1 MLLHLTIRNYALI
14 RELEMSPSRHLSV
27 ITGETGAGKSI
38 MLGAVGM
45 LLGNR
50 ADSKVLLNEGDKCIV
65 EGEFDIGNY
74 GLQDLFSS
82 EDLDYDKTTIIRR
95 EIAPSG
101 KSRAFINDVPVTLD
115 ILKKVGSVLMDVH
128 SQHDTLLLADGN
140 FQLKVVD
147 AFADNGDIRKEYV
160 LLFKEF
166 KKAKAAFDHLNTES
180 AALQKEYEFNAFQL
194 EELSKAKLLEEE
206 QEELEAE
213 LQVLEHAEEIK
224 VNFHQSNEI
233 LNNMDFGV
241 VDKLRELNR
250 LLRSIAPYAPNYEQ
264 LAARTESVSIEIND
278 IQREIDLLESSVEF
292 DQNRYTEVQDRL
304 ALIYKLQK
312 KHGVQSNK
320 ELLHLESEL
329 GEKVE
334 KVINLDDQLKKLDG
348 EQQKLYKQLLEKGR
362 ELSKSRKHLQQSVCN
377 QIVALLQGLGMP
389 EARMEMEFTEV
400 EPMTSGL
407 DKVVFK
413 FSANKGIPPE
423 ELKKVAS
430 GGEFSRLMFCFKYL
444 LAGKIALPSIIFD
457 EIDAGISG
465 EVAVKMGQMMKKM
478 SENHQVI
485 TITHLPQI
493 AAKGDEH
500 YFVYK
505 EAYEDRSVSSVKKLE
520 EEDRVKEIATMISGE
535 SVSTASFQSARE
547 LLALK

>member
-505 EAYEDRSVSSVKKLE
+505 EAYMDRSVSSVKKLE
-520 EEDRVKEIATMISGE
+520 EDDRVKEIATMISGAA
-535 SVSTASFQSARE
+535 VSEASFQSAKE
-547 LLALK
+547 LLAHK